1 MVGLHDFLLGTLGF
15 GDGEISEQFAIQK
28 EEMIMNFSGITA
40 RRGIAG
46 VAAGCLLGGVA
57 AATIAAPT
65 AAAAPECTA
74 GGVSNTVSTTLGSAR
89 AYLNAHPGAN
99 QAVGVAFNQPREQA
113 AGTLRS
119 YFTANPQE
127 YYDLRGILAPIGDT
141 QRQCNVSVLPPDMA
155 AAYGEFMAG

>member
-99 QAVGVAFNQPREQA
+99 QAVGAAFSQPREQA

-155 AAYGEFMAG
+155 AAYSEFMAG

>member
-99 QAVGVAFNQPREQA
+99 QAVGAAFSQPREQA

-141 QRQCNVSVLPPDMA
+141 QRQCNVSVLPPDLA